1 VFVSSW
7 RSRASDGATR
17 YLTLYP
23 RVARDATRGSFF
35 QSPTTVATSRSHL
48 IALSFSHLRTSRL
61 RSSEGASEGARANG
75 PSEVDDRGEKLSDD
89 RGEKLVDDRGVCPV
103 PRAEK

>member
-1 VFVSSW
+1 M
-7 RSRASDGATR
+7 RRA
-17 YLTLYP
+17 
-23 RVARDATRGSFF
+23 V
-35 QSPTTVATSRSHL
+35 
-48 IALSFSHLRTSRL
+48 LSFNRPLLSLRLDRTSSLCLTVISQSYSHLRTSRL

-75 PSEVDDRGEKLSDD
+75 PSEVDDRGEKFSDD